1 MSNLGE
7 TNIVDNPLMSHSCS
21 NTFGICLQCFSPQR
35 ISTIN
40 REINKDN
47 YLHTFQII
55 GWQA

>member
-7 TNIVDNPLMSHSCS
+7 ANIVDDPLMAHSCS
-21 NTFGICLQCFSPQR
+21 NTLGICLQCFSPQR

-40 REINKDN
+40 REINKVN
-47 YLHTFQII
+47 NLNTFQII